1 VSTINPAPGP
11 LAGTVIVEMA
21 AIGPVPHCGLVL
33 AEMGAGVIRLD
44 RIGAAELGIPV
55 PARHDALARG
65 KRSVALDLKSQA
77 GLDAARALIARAD
90 AVIEGFRPGVME
102 RLGLGPDACLAA
114 NPRLV
119 YGRISGW
126 GDAGPMARDSGHDLN
141 YLGLTGALLAM
152 GDPGTPPPVPLNL
165 VADFGGGAM
174 QLACG
179 VLAALLSARATG
191 RGQVVAT
198 SILEGAAAL
207 TAMTHGFR
215 AAGQWR
221 DARRDNILDG
231 GAPFYRTYAT
241 ADGGYMAVAAIE
253 PKFFQALLAG
263 LGLQGAVA
271 AASQLDRAGWPSMA
285 HQFAERFAAGT
296 RDGWT
301 ALFAGTDACVTPV
314 LDWSEAQAHPQMSAL
329 HVFGGPHDGLLPRTA
344 PRFSVTACAAP
355 ATAVEP
361 GADTRA
367 VLLEIGM
374 EPDAVD
380 AACQRLTLR
389 DSPA

>member
-1 VSTINPAPGP
+1 MTSPAPGP
-11 LAGTVIVEMA
+11 LAGTVVVEMA

-44 RIGAAELGIPV
+44 RVGASDLGLPV
-55 PARHDALARG
+55 PPRHDALARG
-65 KRSVALDLKSQA
+65 KRLVALDLKSPD
-77 GLDAARALIARAD
+77 GLEAARTLIARAD
-90 AVIEGFRPGVME
+90 VLLEGFRPGVME
-102 RLGLGPDACLAA
+102 RLGLGPDPCLAA

-119 YGRISGW
+119 YGRMSGW
-126 GDAGPMARDSGHDLN
+126 GDAGPMAGDSGHDLN

-191 RGQVVAT
+191 RGQVVAA

-207 TAMTHGFR
+207 TAMTHGLR

-221 DARRDNILDG
+221 DARRDNLLDG

-241 ADGGYMAVAAIE
+241 ADSGFLAVAAIE
-253 PKFFQALLAG
+253 AKFFGALLAG
-263 LGLQGAVA
+263 LGLEHTVPP
-271 AASQLDRAGWPSMA
+271 ASQHDRAGWPGMA
-285 HQFAERFAAGT
+285 RQFAERFATRT
-296 RDGWT
+296 RDDW
-301 ALFAGTDACVTPV
+301 AARFAGTDACVTPV
-314 LDWSEAQAHPQMSAL
+314 LGWSEAQAHPQAAAL
-329 HVFGGPHDGLLPRTA
+329 GLFSDGLPRTA
-344 PRFSVTACAAP
+344 PRFSATPRAAP
-355 ATAVEP
+355 SEAVAA

-367 VLLEIGM
+367 VLREIGLA
-374 EPDAVD
+374 PGKIDTV
-380 AACQRLTLR
+380 
-389 DSPA
+389 

>member
-1 VSTINPAPGP
+1 MSMTGPTPGP
-11 LAGTVIVEMA
+11 LAGTTVVEMA

-33 AEMGAGVIRLD
+33 AEMGARVIRLD
-44 RIGAAELGIPV
+44 RVGASGLGIPV
-55 PARHDALARG
+55 PPRHDALARG
-65 KRSVALDLKSQA
+65 KRSVALDLKSPA
-77 GLDAARALIARAD
+77 GLAAAQTLIARAD
-90 AVIEGFRPGVME
+90 VLLEGFRPGVME
-102 RLGLGPDACLAA
+102 RLGLGPNPCLAA

-126 GDAGPMARDSGHDLN
+126 GDAGPMAGDSGHDLN

-207 TAMTHGFR
+207 TAMTHGLR

-221 DARRDNILDG
+221 DARRDNLLDG

-241 ADGGYMAVAAIE
+241 ADGGYLAVAAIE
-253 PKFFQALLAG
+253 PKFFGALLAG
-263 LGLQGAVA
+263 LGLEDAWA
-271 AASQLDRAGWPSMA
+271 PASQHDRAGWPGMA
-285 HQFAERFAAGT
+285 RQFAERFATRT
-296 RDGWT
+296 RDDW
-301 ALFAGTDACVTPV
+301 AARFAGTDACVTAV
-314 LDWSEAQAHPQMSAL
+314 LGWSEAQAHPQMAAL
-329 HVFGGPHDGLLPRTA
+329 GMFSDRLPRTA
-344 PRFSVTACAAP
+344 PRFSATPCAAP
-355 ATAVEP
+355 AEAVAA

-367 VLLEIGM
+367 VLREIGM
-374 EPDAVD
+374 ALGKVD
-380 AACQRLTLR
+380 TV
-389 DSPA
+389 

>member
-1 VSTINPAPGP
+1 MSIASPAPGP
-11 LAGTVIVEMA
+11 LSGTVIVEMA

-44 RIGAAELGIPV
+44 RVGASDLGIPV

-65 KRSVALDLKSQA
+65 KRSVALDLKSRA
-77 GLDAARALIARAD
+77 GLDAARTLIARAD
-90 AVIEGFRPGVME
+90 ALLEGFRPGVME

-126 GDAGPMARDSGHDLN
+126 GDAGPMAGGSGHDLN

-231 GAPFYRTYAT
+231 GAPFYRTYAA
-241 ADGGYMAVAAIE
+241 ADGGFLAVAAIE
-253 PKFFQALLAG
+253 PKFFQALLTG
-263 LGLQGAVA
+263 LGLQDAVA
-271 AASQLDRAGWPSMA
+271 PAFQHDRAGWPGMA
-285 HQFAERFAAGT
+285 RQFADRFATRT
-296 RDGWT
+296 RDDW
-301 ALFAGTDACVTPV
+301 AARFAGTDACVTPV
-314 LDWSEAQAHPQMSAL
+314 LGWSEAQAHPQAAAL
-329 HVFGGPHDGLLPRTA
+329 GLFEGGLPRTA
-344 PRFSVTACAAP
+344 PRFSATPCAALEE
-355 ATAVEP
+355 AVEA
-361 GADTRA
+361 GADTRV
-367 VLLEIGM
+367 VLGEIGL
-374 EPDAVD
+374 EPGQIDM
-380 AACQRLTLR
+380 T
-389 DSPA
+389 

>member
-1 VSTINPAPGP
+1 MSIASPAPGP
-11 LAGTVIVEMA
+11 LSGTTIVEMA

-33 AEMGAGVIRLD
+33 AEMGADVIRLD
-44 RIGAAELGIPV
+44 RVGASDLGIPV
-55 PARHDALARG
+55 PPRHDALARG

-77 GLDAARALIARAD
+77 GLDAARTLIARAD
-90 AVIEGFRPGVME
+90 VLLEGFRPGVME
-102 RLGLGPDACLAA
+102 RLGLGPAPCLAA

-152 GDPGTPPPVPLNL
+152 GDPGAPPPVPLNL

-191 RGQVVAT
+191 QGQVVAT

-231 GAPFYRTYAT
+231 GAPFYRTYAA
-241 ADGGYMAVAAIE
+241 ADGGFLAVAAIE
-253 PKFFQALLAG
+253 PKFFRALLAG
-263 LGLQGAVA
+263 LDLQDVVA
-271 AASQLDRAGWPSMA
+271 PAAQLDRAGWPDVGR
-285 HQFAERFAAGT
+285 QFAKRFATRT
-296 RDGWT
+296 RDDW
-301 ALFAGTDACVTPV
+301 AARFAGTDACVTPV
-314 LDWSEAQAHPQMSAL
+314 LGWSEALEHPQAAAL
-329 HVFGGPHDGLLPRTA
+329 GLFEGGLPRTA
-344 PRFSVTACAAP
+344 PRFSATPCAAP
-355 ATAVEP
+355 AEAVEA

-367 VLLEIGM
+367 VLREIGL
-374 EPDAVD
+374 EPGQVDAV
-380 AACQRLTLR
+380 
-389 DSPA
+389 

>member
-1 VSTINPAPGP
+1 MTHPAPGP
-11 LAGTVIVEMA
+11 LSGTIVVEMA

-33 AEMGAGVIRLD
+33 AEMGASVIRLD
-44 RIGAAELGIPV
+44 RIGGAALGIPV
-55 PARHDALARG
+55 PPRHDALARG
-65 KRSVALDLKSQA
+65 KRSVALDLKSPD
-77 GLDAARALIARAD
+77 GLEAARTLIARAD
-90 AVIEGFRPGVME
+90 VLLEGFRPGVME
-102 RLGLGPDACLAA
+102 RLGLDPASCLVA

-126 GDAGPMARDSGHDLN
+126 GDAGPMAGDGGHDLN

-221 DARRDNILDG
+221 DARRHNILDG

-241 ADGGYMAVAAIE
+241 ADGGYVAVAAIE
-253 PKFFQALLAG
+253 PKFFWALLAG
-263 LGLQGAVA
+263 LDLQDAVA
-271 AASQLDRAGWPSMA
+271 SASQLDRTGWPGMA
-285 HQFAERFAAGT
+285 RQFAERFATRT
-296 RDGWT
+296 RDDW
-301 ALFAGTDACVTPV
+301 AARFAGTDTCVTLV
-314 LDWSEAQAHPQMSAL
+314 LSWAEAQAHPQMAAL
-329 HVFGGPHDGLLPRTA
+329 GLFEGGLPRTA
-344 PRFSVTACAAP
+344 PRFSATPCAAP
-355 ATAVEP
+355 AEAVGA

-367 VLLEIGM
+367 MLREIGL
-374 EPDAVD
+374 EPGGID
-380 AACQRLTLR
+380 AA
-389 DSPA
+389 

>member
-1 VSTINPAPGP
+1 MTSPAPGP
-11 LAGTVIVEMA
+11 LSGTTVVEMA

-44 RIGAAELGIPV
+44 RVGASGLGIPV
-55 PARHDALARG
+55 PPRHDALARG
-65 KRSVALDLKSQA
+65 KRSVALDLKSTD
-77 GLDAARALIARAD
+77 GLAAARALIARAD
-90 AVIEGFRPGVME
+90 ILLEGFRPGVME
-102 RLGLGPDACLAA
+102 RLGLGPDPCLAA

-126 GDAGPMARDSGHDLN
+126 GDAGPMAGDSGHDLN

-152 GDPGTPPPVPLNL
+152 GDPGMPPPVPLNL

-207 TAMTHGFR
+207 TAMTYGFR

-231 GAPFYRTYAT
+231 GAPFYRTYAA
-241 ADGGYMAVAAIE
+241 ADGGFLAVAAIE
-253 PKFFQALLAG
+253 PKFFRALLAG
-263 LGLQGAVA
+263 LDLEDMIPP
-271 AASQLDRAGWPSMA
+271 ASQHDRAGWPGMA
-285 HQFAERFAAGT
+285 RQFAERFATRT
-296 RDGWT
+296 RDDW
-301 ALFAGTDACVTPV
+301 AARFAGTDACVTPV
-314 LDWSEAQAHPQMSAL
+314 LGWPEAQAHPQTTAL
-329 HVFGGPHDGLLPRTA
+329 GLFNGPQDGLLPRTA
-344 PRFSVTACAAP
+344 PRFSATPCAAP
-355 ATAVEP
+355 AKAVEA
-361 GADTRA
+361 GADTCA
-367 VLLEIGM
+367 VLQEIGLS
-374 EPDAVD
+374 VI
-380 AACQRLTLR
+380 
-389 DSPA
+389 

>member
-1 VSTINPAPGP
+1 MTGPASGP
-11 LAGTVIVEMA
+11 LAGTAVVEMA

-33 AEMGAGVIRLD
+33 AEMGASVIRLD
-44 RIGAAELGIPV
+44 RIGASDLGIPV
-55 PARHDALARG
+55 PPRHDALARG
-65 KRSVALDLKSQA
+65 KRSVALDLKSPD
-77 GLDAARALIARAD
+77 GLDAARTLIARAD
-90 AVIEGFRPGVME
+90 VLLEGFRPGVME
-102 RLGLGPDACLAA
+102 RLGLGPDPCLAA

-126 GDAGPMARDSGHDLN
+126 GDAGPMAGDSGHDLN

-207 TAMTHGFR
+207 TVMTHGFR

-221 DARRDNILDG
+221 DTRRDNILDG
-231 GAPFYRTYAT
+231 GAPFYRTYA
-241 ADGGYMAVAAIE
+241 AAGGGFLAVAAIE
-253 PKFFQALLAG
+253 PKFFRALLAG
-263 LGLQGAVA
+263 LDLQDVVA
-271 AASQLDRAGWPSMA
+271 PAAQHDRAGWPGMA
-285 HQFAERFAAGT
+285 RQFAERFATRT
-296 RDGWT
+296 RDDW
-301 ALFAGTDACVTPV
+301 ARRFAGTDACVTPV
-314 LDWSEAQAHPQMSAL
+314 LGWSEAQAHPQAAAL
-329 HVFGGPHDGLLPRTA
+329 ELFEGGLPRTT
-344 PRFSVTACAAP
+344 PRFSATPCTAP
-355 ATAVEP
+355 AEAVEA

-367 VLLEIGM
+367 VLRETGLALGQI
-374 EPDAVD
+374 DTA
-380 AACQRLTLR
+380 
-389 DSPA
+389 

>member
-1 VSTINPAPGP
+1 MTRPAPGP
-11 LAGTVIVEMA
+11 LSGTIVVEMA

-33 AEMGAGVIRLD
+33 AEMGASVIRLD
-44 RIGAAELGIPV
+44 RIGGTALGIPV
-55 PARHDALARG
+55 PPRHDALARG
-65 KRSVALDLKSQA
+65 KRSVALDLKSPD
-77 GLDAARALIARAD
+77 GLEAARILIARAD
-90 AVIEGFRPGVME
+90 VLLEGFRPGIME
-102 RLGLGPDACLAA
+102 RLGLDPASCLVA

-126 GDAGPMARDSGHDLN
+126 GDAGPMAGDSGHDLN

-241 ADGGYMAVAAIE
+241 ADGGYVAVAAIE
-253 PKFFQALLAG
+253 PKFFRALLAG
-263 LGLQGAVA
+263 LDLQDAVA
-271 AASQLDRAGWPSMA
+271 SASQLDRAGWPGMA
-285 HQFAERFAAGT
+285 RQFAERFETRT
-296 RDGWT
+296 RDNW
-301 ALFAGTDACVTPV
+301 AAHFAGADACVTPV
-314 LDWSEAQAHPQMSAL
+314 LGWAEAQAHPQMAAL
-329 HVFGGPHDGLLPRTA
+329 GLFEGGLPRTA
-344 PRFSVTACAAP
+344 PCFSATPCAAP
-355 ATAVEP
+355 AESVEA

-367 VLLEIGM
+367 VLREIGL
-374 EPDAVD
+374 EPGGIN
-380 AACQRLTLR
+380 AA
-389 DSPA
+389 

>member
-1 VSTINPAPGP
+1 MTGPAPGP
-11 LAGTVIVEMA
+11 LAGTVVVEMA

-33 AEMGAGVIRLD
+33 AEMGANVIRLD
-44 RIGAAELGIPV
+44 RVGASGLGIPV
-55 PARHDALARG
+55 PPRHDALARG
-65 KRSVALDLKSQA
+65 KRSVALDLKSPD
-77 GLDAARALIARAD
+77 GLEAARTLIARAD
-90 AVIEGFRPGVME
+90 VLLEGFRPGVME
-102 RLGLGPDACLAA
+102 RLGLGPNPCLTA

-126 GDAGPMARDSGHDLN
+126 GDAGPMAGDSGHDLN

-179 VLAALLSARATG
+179 VLAALVSARATG

-207 TAMTHGFR
+207 TAMTHGLR

-231 GAPFYRTYAT
+231 GAPFYRTYGT
-241 ADGGYMAVAAIE
+241 ADGGYVAVAAIE
-253 PKFFQALLAG
+253 PKFFQALLVG
-263 LGLQGAVA
+263 LDLQTAIA
-271 AASQLDRAGWPSMA
+271 PASQLDRAGWPGMA
-285 HQFAERFAAGT
+285 RQFAGRFATRT
-296 RDGWT
+296 RDDWT
-301 ALFAGTDACVTPV
+301 TRFAGTDACVTPV
-314 LDWSEAQAHPQMSAL
+314 LDWSEAQAHPQAAAL
-329 HVFGGPHDGLLPRTA
+329 RLFNGPQDGLLPRTA
-344 PRFSVTACAAP
+344 PRFSAIACATP
-355 ATAVEP
+355 AEAVEA

-367 VLLEIGM
+367 VLREIGL
-374 EPDAVD
+374 EPGQVD
-380 AACQRLTLR
+380 AI
-389 DSPA
+389 

>member
-1 VSTINPAPGP
+1 MSITTPAPGP
-11 LAGTVIVEMA
+11 LSGTTVVEMA

-44 RIGAAELGIPV
+44 RVGTSDLGIPV
-55 PARHDALARG
+55 PPRHDALARG
-65 KRSVALDLKSQA
+65 KRSVALDLKSQD
-77 GLDAARALIARAD
+77 GLAAARTLIARAD
-90 AVIEGFRPGVME
+90 VLLEGFRPGVME
-102 RLGLGPDACLAA
+102 RLGLGPDPCLAA

-126 GDAGPMARDSGHDLN
+126 GDAGPMAADSGHDLN

-152 GDPGTPPPVPLNL
+152 GDPGAPPPVPLNL

-191 RGQVVAT
+191 QGQVVAT

-231 GAPFYRTYAT
+231 GAPFYQTYA
-241 ADGGYMAVAAIE
+241 ASDGGFLAVAAIE
-253 PKFFQALLAG
+253 PKFFRALLAG
-263 LGLQGAVA
+263 LDLQDTVPP
-271 AASQLDRAGWPSMA
+271 ASQHDRAGWPGMA
-285 HQFAERFAAGT
+285 WQFAERFATRT
-296 RDGWT
+296 RDDW
-301 ALFAGTDACVTPV
+301 AARFAGADACVTPV
-314 LDWSEAQAHPQMSAL
+314 LGWAEAQAHPQTAAL
-329 HVFGGPHDGLLPRTA
+329 GLFGGGLPRTA
-344 PRFSVTACAAP
+344 PRFSATPCAAP
-355 ATAVEP
+355 AAAVEA

-367 VLLEIGM
+367 VLREIGM
-374 EPDAVD
+374 EPSETDGA
-380 AACQRLTLR
+380 
-389 DSPA
+389 